1 MKYKLIVSDLDGT
14 ALRDDR
20 TASEETVRAIK
31 EYQQAGGTFIISTGR
46 MYESIVNNAY
56 LLGLDEINIPICA
69 LDGGVIKES
78 KTGKL
83 IALHTMPY
91 TQTASFARECERLGC
106 YFQVYTEDK
115 LYVEKENE
123 INRHYCEVSKIKMH
137 AVGKL
142 SDFILKNKLQCVKV
156 LIAHERA
163 DTFLNYF
170 KDKYDGIQFFLS
182 LSSYL
187 DGASLE
193 AGKGNA
199 LLSLAQHLDID
210 RKETVAI
217 GDSMNDIS
225 MIEAAA
231 LGVAV
236 ENADDRL
243 KRHAD
248 LIVPSN
254 NEDGLAYLI
263 HKAICD
269 EL

>member
-20 TASEETVRAIK
+20 TASKATIEAIK
-31 EYQQAGGTFIISTGR
+31 QYRKAGGTFIVSTGR
-46 MYESIVNNAY
+46 MYESIINNAY
-56 LLGLDEINIPICA
+56 LLGLDEINIPISA

-78 KTGKL
+78 MSGKL

-91 TQTASFARECERLGC
+91 EQTAAFARECEKFGC

-123 INRHYCEVSKIKMH
+123 INRHYCEVSKIKMSV
-137 AVGKL
+137 VGRL
-142 SDFILKNKLQCVKV
+142 SDFIVKNKLQCVKLLV
-156 LIAHERA
+156 ADKKA
-163 DTFLNYF
+163 DTYLDYF
-170 KDKYDGIQFFLS
+170 KDKFDGIQFFLS
-182 LSSYL
+182 WSSYL
-187 DGASLE
+187 DGASLD

-199 LLSLAQHLDID
+199 LLHLAEYLNID
-210 RKETVAI
+210 KSETVAI

-225 MIEAAA
+225 MIKAAA

-236 ENADDRL
+236 QNADDRL
-243 KRHAD
+243 KRYAN

-263 HKAICD
+263 HKAIRD

>member
-20 TASEETVRAIK
+20 TASKATIEAIK
-31 EYQQAGGTFIISTGR
+31 EYRNAGGTFIISTGR
-46 MYESIVNNAY
+46 MYESIINNAY
-56 LLGLDEINIPICA
+56 LLGLDEINIPISA
-69 LDGGVIKES
+69 LDGGIIKES
-78 KTGKL
+78 KSGKL

-91 TQTASFARECERLGC
+91 EQTAAFALECERLGC
-106 YFQVYTEDK
+106 YFQVYTMDK

-123 INRHYCEVSKIKMH
+123 INRHYCSVSKIKMNV
-137 AVGKL
+137 VGKL
-142 SDFILKNKLQCVKV
+142 SEFILKNKLQCVKV
-156 LIAHERA
+156 LVA
-163 DTFLNYF
+163 DKKANTYLDYF

-182 LSSYL
+182 WSSYL

-199 LLSLAQHLDID
+199 LLHLADYLGINRSD
-210 RKETVAI
+210 TVAI

-225 MIEAAA
+225 MIKAAA

-236 ENADDRL
+236 QNADDRL
-243 KRHAD
+243 KRYAQ
-248 LIVPSN
+248 LVVPSN
-254 NEDGLAYLI
+254 NDDGLAYLI
-263 HKAICD
+263 HKALLD